1 MKKLLYILLA
11 LILVVLAAV
20 LLLHWNQD
28 APAEEEH
35 RLYTPSSVQN
45 EPEQQTDAG
54 TEPSTNAETE
64 PVTEPEPQPDTDD
77 SWMLTLVNAD
87 HTIPDSAIPTELT
100 DLFNGEQVDS
110 RIYPD
115 LQQMFDDARTQ
126 GVYPLVNDGYRTHA
140 RQQSLMDQR
149 VDAYIAEG
157 YDEETAQ
164 QLAESWVAVPGT
176 SEHELGLAVDIVAD
190 TDKCSNETVYRWLK
204 DNAWQYGF
212 ILRYPEDKVDI
223 TGIDYEPWHYRYVG
237 REAALEIYQ
246 QDLCLE
252 EYLSG
257 INS

>member
-20 LLLHWNQD
+20 LLLHWNQNTRS
-28 APAEEEH
+28 EESP
-35 RLYTPSSVQN
+35 RRYTPSPVQSDP
-45 EPEQQTDAG
+45 EPDRQTA
-54 TEPSTNAETE
+54 PETE
-64 PVTEPEPQPDTDD
+64 PVTESATEPEPQPDTD
-77 SWMLTLVNAD
+77 SWMLTLVNAT
-87 HTIPDSAIPTELT
+87 HTIPDDAIPTDLT

-115 LQQMFDDARTQ
+115 LQQMFDDARAQ
-126 GVYPLVNDGYRTHA
+126 GVYPLVNEGYRTHA
-140 RQQSLMDQR
+140 RQQELMDQQ

-157 YDEETAQ
+157 YDGETAR
-164 QLAESWVAVPGT
+164 QLAEAWVAAPGT

-190 TDKCSNETVYRWLK
+190 TEKCANETVYTWLK

-246 QDLCLE
+246 QGLCLE
-252 EYLSG
+252 EYLSAG
-257 INS
+257 TN